1 MPKELRK
8 PSTYAVDELIR
19 LHGFEKSEILMVDD
33 GSTDGTGALCDK
45 LQEKDSRIRVF
56 HKENGGLSSAR
67 NCGMKHAEGKYILF
81 VDPDD
86 YVDLNFYEEL
96 YKKALED
103 GADIVKAIR
112 KTTDTENRTTISSLN
127 DIILKENNRFKFSY
141 EWTTAIYKKT
151 LINLGIITC
160 NQAWKKNKR
169 VGTCITVNYD
179 FKNGAI
185 NTDNILSLL
194 ATIDNKAPGL
204 SLQAKGLL
212 THFVAKSI
220 ACQKDSFMITER
232 QEGNE
237 LALNIK
243 TFLKYKKELSD
254 LGIITCNHQ
263 HNGTVIKINFNW
275 EGELLKTETNN
286 TEVHTI
292 TEEFNL
298 ISPEQLAESMGVT
311 VPTVK
316 GWVRKGQF
324 PSYDHV
330 FGRKKFWKSETVRN
344 RIYRA

>member
-1 MPKELRK
+1 MKKEK
-8 PSTYAVDELIR
+8 PVFKQQFNAFMQEIAQLNLSKQSSVLLDKIIVLGSGNIFTDKVLA
-19 LHGFEKSEILMVDD
+19 EKTNLTVVQIS
-33 GSTDGTGALCDK
+33 
-45 LQEKDSRIRVF
+45 
-56 HKENGGLSSAR
+56 
-67 NCGMKHAEGKYILF
+67 
-81 VDPDD
+81 
-86 YVDLNFYEEL
+86 
-96 YKKALED
+96 KA
-103 GADIVKAIR
+103 
-112 KTTDTENRTTISSLN
+112 
-127 DIILKENNRFKFSY
+127 
-141 EWTTAIYKKT
+141 KKT

-160 NQAWKKNKR
+160 NQAWMKKKR